1 MAERIYRKLEGM
13 GLKFVSGR
21 LEQNT
26 QERTIG
32 YTVTFEMN
40 LDFTHFKQMAN
51 QYIPNYLDS
60 RANAIR
66 PELDGLAGHNSYN
79 LLGEGENIGGNQA
92 LFALFTSPENYNDQ
106 WATGPKRRVRYGKPQ
121 FVQDGQKLSV
131 TARRDF
137 RSLDDTAQIELG
149 ELPVIQ
155 FHWELN
161 LLQSDLAAPG
171 VTAPVTK
178 VVLMYMN
185 EDFVGVEGEQLFR
198 GTLYIDRNRLGFG
211 NIAPDQILTAQ

>member
-1 MAERIYRKLEGM
+1 M
-13 GLKFVSGR
+13 
-21 LEQNT
+21 
-26 QERTIG
+26 
-32 YTVTFEMN
+32 
-40 LDFTHFKQMAN
+40 
-51 QYIPNYLDS
+51 
-60 RANAIR
+60 
-66 PELDGLAGHNSYN
+66 
-79 LLGEGENIGGNQA
+79 
-92 LFALFTSPENYNDQ
+92 
-106 WATGPKRRVRYGKPQ
+106 
-121 FVQDGQKLSV
+121 

-137 RSLDDTAQIELG
+137 RSLDDTAQIKLG

-185 EDFVGVEGEQLFR
+185 EDFVEVEGEQLFR

-211 NIAPDQILTAQ
+211 NIAPDQILAAQ